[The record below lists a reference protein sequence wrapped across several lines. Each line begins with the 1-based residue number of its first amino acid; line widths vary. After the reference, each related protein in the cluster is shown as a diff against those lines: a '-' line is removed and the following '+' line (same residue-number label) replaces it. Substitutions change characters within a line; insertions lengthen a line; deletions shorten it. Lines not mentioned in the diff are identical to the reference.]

1 MYSSLGAGR
10 FVAFTTMKTDQLALI
25 KARKP
30 SARHFGFTLIEL
42 LIVIA
47 IIAILASILLPV
59 LAQARV
65 RAQGI
70 SCLNNI
76 RQVVMGELMYADDN
90 SQNLSPNTDGGGS
103 AGWTQGQNTT
113 FPAWVAG
120 QLVYQPSSKTD
131 NTNLTFLTGPQLEP
145 FGSLGQYTKNPGVYH
160 CPADMSM
167 DPKYGLRVR
176 SIALNGYVGPTTAG
190 FESSL
195 MLKSGN
201 ECYLKM
207 TGFIKLKAVNAV
219 MFLDERQT
227 EIDDGWFW
235 GPGTLYNVENLPA
248 INHGRSTSISYAD
261 GHVELHRWLDP
272 KFIGL
277 TAYGANLFG
286 SGDAAWMWQH
296 FTAR

>member
-1 MYSSLGAGR
+1 MQTKNSAAHFAFSRGYSPK
-10 FVAFTTMKTDQLALI
+10 AFA
-25 KARKP
+25 
-30 SARHFGFTLIEL
+30 FTLIEL

-47 IIAILASILLPV
+47 IIGILAAILLPV
-59 LAQARV
+59 LAQAKV

-70 SCLNNI
+70 SCLNNM
-76 RQVVMGELMYADDN
+76 RQMGIAELMYADDN
-90 SQNLSPNTDGGGS
+90 SQFVTPNTDGGGS
-103 AGWTQGQNTT
+103 AGWTQGQNSQ

-120 QLVYQPSSKTD
+120 HLEYQPSSITD
-131 NTNLTFLTGPQLEP
+131 NTNINFLVGQQYAA
-145 FGSLGQYTKNPGVYH
+145 FGSLGPYTKSPGIYH

-176 SIALNGYVGPTTAG
+176 SIALNGYVGPTAAG

-195 MLKSGN
+195 AITSGN
-201 ECYLKM
+201 EYYEKM
-207 TGFIKLKAVNAV
+207 TSFVKLKAVNAV

-248 INHGRSTSISYAD
+248 INHGKSSSISFAD

-272 KFIGL
+272 KFMAL
-277 TAYGANLFG
+277 TQYGANLFG
-286 SGDAAWMWQH
+286 NVDAAWMWQH